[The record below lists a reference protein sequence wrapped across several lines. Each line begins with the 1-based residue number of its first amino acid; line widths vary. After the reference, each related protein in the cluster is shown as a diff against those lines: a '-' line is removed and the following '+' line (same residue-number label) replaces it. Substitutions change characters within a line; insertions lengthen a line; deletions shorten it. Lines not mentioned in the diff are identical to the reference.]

1 MNILIGVL
9 QREENE
15 YLVVLKDGK
24 ACLDLSTGE
33 STEKEYPN
41 YPLLKDRNLLIK
53 GDPVSGYGV
62 FRFRYGPVTSG
73 LREAGSFSLY
83 TYGEKILH
91 ATIDLNWK
99 HREMEESMT
108 GKNSHDAVTLSE
120 KVCSNFAVSH
130 SVACSIAIE
139 NAMGIRAN
147 TIVRNW
153 RTVLIEAE
161 RIYNHL
167 HVIYKLAS
175 AAAQKVLASHL
186 SALFEESLRINKALS
201 GSRYLMGINQINHV
215 NFLPDFSTIKKI
227 ISDYQNLSIH
237 FEKLYKH
244 SLSNPNFL
252 DRLHH
257 AGMLSRNQALSLGLS
272 GPSLRACGLKDNLN
286 GTTGEHLISLP
297 VVTQQEG
304 DSLAR
309 METRA
314 EELVNSCQFLID
326 HLKVSDIWDA
336 DSEAERPET
345 KSQGEG
351 VGISHSPSGAVG
363 YYVLLRDNRVLH
375 LRMFTP
381 SYPGM
386 HAVSEA
392 LKEQVFT
399 DFPFVYDSF
408 GVHFTDAAC

>member
-9 QREENE
+9 QKEENE
-15 YLVVLKDGK
+15 YLVVLKEGK
-24 ACLDLSTGE
+24 ACLVASESETTG
-33 STEKEYPN
+33 KEYLN
-41 YPLLKDRNLLIK
+41 YQILKEHNLLIK
-53 GDPVSGYGV
+53 GEPVSGYGV

-91 ATIDLNWK
+91 TTIDLNWK
-99 HREMEESMT
+99 HRQMEQSMT
-108 GKNSHDAVTLSE
+108 GQKPDDAVKLSE

-130 SVACSIAIE
+130 SVACSLALE
-139 NAMGIRAN
+139 NALGIRAN
-147 TIVRNW
+147 TLVRNW
-153 RTVLIEAE
+153 RTLLMEAE
-161 RIYNHL
+161 RVYNHL

-186 SALFEESLRINKALS
+186 GALFEESLRINKALS
-201 GSRYLMGINQINHV
+201 GSRYLMGINQINHI
-215 NFLPDFSTIKKI
+215 NNLPALDTIRKTIK
-227 ISDYQNLSIH
+227 DYQGIIFQ

-257 AGMLSRNQALSLGLS
+257 AGMLSREQASSLGLS
-272 GPSLRACGLKDNLN
+272 GPSLRACGLEDNLN
-286 GTTGEHLISLP
+286 GATGEHLIALP

-304 DSLAR
+304 DALAR

-314 EELVNSCQFLID
+314 EELVNSCQYLID
-326 HLKVSDIWDA
+326 HLKVSDIWEGYNVA
-336 DSEAERPET
+336 DMAVKPE
-345 KSQGEG
+345 GEG
-351 VGISHSPSGAVG
+351 LGISHSPSGAVG
-363 YYVLLRDNRVLH
+363 YYVVIKNNRVSY

-392 LKEQVFT
+392 LKDQVFT